1 MAMMQVYMTVMLAVF
16 QARRVTCKS
25 SDDES
30 SSGGTASA
38 GKKEHN
44 GLSEAGP
51 LADKEEQLH
60 NPTIVTCTRGEYYQK
75 ATRQR

>member
-1 MAMMQVYMTVMLAVF
+1 MMSPAVVV
-16 QARRVTCKS
+16 QHRL
-25 SDDES
+25 E
-30 SSGGTASA
+30 
-38 GKKEHN
+38 KEHN

-60 NPTIVTCTRGEYYQK
+60 DPIIVTCTRGEYYQK